1 MGLALCND
9 SFSLSMAGKRS
20 STNDP
25 LKVLESVWAG
35 SDVSSDSSAST
46 SDEDWVSDEEN
57 CSSNDEVDAGIP
69 NAGILEFQTPN
80 DRSRAKFGYE
90 MK

>member
-1 MGLALCND
+1 MCLALCND

-20 STNDP
+20 STSDP
-25 LKVLESVWAG
+25 LKVLESVWEG

-57 CSSNDEVDAGIP
+57 CSSNDDAGIP

-80 DRSRAKFGYE
+80 DRLSAKFGYE